1 MLGKYVTS
9 KNDGTIV
16 HWPCN
21 KNRFIEG
28 TEVPIIFK
36 VYVLRLCKGIY
47 PQNLIMKWP
56 LNSGQFPI
64 KYGFAFSEFE
74 IH

>member
-1 MLGKYVTS
+1 MQQEPIE
-9 KNDGTIV
+9 DG
-16 HWPCN
+16 
-21 KNRFIEG
+21 G
-28 TEVPIIFK
+28 TDSIFK